1 MSDLD
6 DGVVGERDPAETHLV
21 GVGAHRVGLR
31 HGAAT
36 DVGLVREA
44 NEDAYLGRPP
54 VFVVADGMGGHDDG
68 DIASRIVVEEFGRL
82 ADAGYDPRR
91 AADVV
96 TATLW
101 QCQRRL
107 EQYGETHRGPRRWTL
122 AGRYD
127 GRSRAPGGGPRTA
140 LAAGQPRGLP
150 HLRVQRR

>member
-6 DGVVGERDPAETHLV
+6 DGAVGERDPAETHLV
-21 GVGAHRVGLR
+21 AVGAHRVGLR

-44 NEDAYLGRPP
+44 NEDAYLADPP

-68 DIASRIVVEEFGRL
+68 DVASRIVVEEFGRL

-107 EQYGETHRGPRRWTL
+107 EQYGETHRGR
-122 AGRYD
+122 D
-127 GRSRAPGGGPRTA
+127 GGPWQGGTTA
-140 LAAGQPRGLP
+140 VVALLAEDLGPRWLLANLGDS
-150 HLRVQRR
+150 RIYAVQRW